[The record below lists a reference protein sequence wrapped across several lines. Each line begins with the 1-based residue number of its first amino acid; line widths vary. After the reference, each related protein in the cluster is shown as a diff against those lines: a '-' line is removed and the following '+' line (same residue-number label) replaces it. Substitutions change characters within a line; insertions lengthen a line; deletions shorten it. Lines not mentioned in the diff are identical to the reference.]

1 MATTAGKIL
10 TVEEETKLL
19 QPIDEYVSGIQKKI
33 DALRLDGTTKVV
45 DLQSSIDATRGDKV
59 LTKAE
64 QDKLIAGYKAEM
76 EKAKAVESKN
86 KAEVDKLIA
95 DAEGYL
101 KAHFVKDYL
110 EPVKASC
117 AAEREA
123 AKVAY
128 Q

>member
-64 QDKLIAGYKAEM
+64 QDKLIVGYKAEM
-76 EKAKAVESKN
+76 EKAKAVDSKN

-95 DAEGYL
+95 DAEG
-101 KAHFVKDYL
+101 
-110 EPVKASC
+110 
-117 AAEREA
+117 
-123 AKVAY
+123 
-128 Q
+128 